1 MDEDEL
7 NVYLN
12 QDEQIKKEL
21 EALKYD
27 KLEFVKELLPTVD
40 YMRDQKELIDR
51 AKDITNGDPLNA
63 LKYIV
68 SCLEHEGHSVELSII
83 YEICGFSDDLK
94 LIDFETGRT
103 IDNDEYEISV
113 DIPIQCVENELGF
126 YVNWGDG
133 HISLRETKH
142 AYKKQQNTVEY
153 NIRIFGFGIT
163 GYGPKITDI
172 IGIGNNHLKKVIS
185 FGNLGHTFTS
195 LEYAF
200 VNCVKLISV
209 PNFLPPTITNLSHAF
224 SSCIWFNQSVET
236 WDTRNVT
243 DMSGMFRDCFKFN
256 KPLNSWNVESVTN
269 MSDMFYECFM
279 FNQPLNLWKVESVT
293 DMSNMFCFC
302 EEFNQDLSSWNIKSA
317 INIEFMF
324 FGCNSLDEVSRKFIE
339 HSDNCICGDT

>member
-1 MDEDEL
+1 MWDMDEDETNAYLPQDTQL
-7 NVYLN
+7 N
-12 QDEQIKKEL
+12 IKKEL

-27 KLEFVKELLPTVD
+27 KLDFVKELLPTVD

-51 AKDITNGDPLNA
+51 AKDITNNDPLNA

-83 YEICGFSDDLK
+83 YEIRGFSDDLK
-94 LIDFETGRT
+94 RIDFETGLI
-103 IDNDEYEISV
+103 IDNDEDEISV
-113 DIPIQCVENELGF
+113 DIPIQYIENELGF
-126 YVNWGDG
+126 YVSWGDG
-133 HISLRETKH
+133 HISLRETTH

-163 GYGPKITDI
+163 GYGQKKTHTNNMN
-172 IGIGNNHLKKVIS
+172 NNHLKKVIS

-209 PNFLPPTITNLSHAF
+209 PNFLPPTITNLSYAF
-224 SSCIWFNQSVET
+224 DSCICFNQSVDT

-243 DMSGMFRDCFKFN
+243 DMSGMFHCCFIFN

-269 MSDMFYECFM
+269 MSDMFYGCLM
-279 FNQPLNLWKVESVT
+279 FNQPLNLWIVKSVT
-293 DMSNMFCFC
+293 DMSNMFCGC
-302 EEFNQDLSSWNIKSA
+302 KEFNQDLSSWNIQPA
-317 INIEFMF
+317 IYEFMF
-324 FGCNSLDEVSRKFIE
+324 
-339 HSDNCICGDT
+339 